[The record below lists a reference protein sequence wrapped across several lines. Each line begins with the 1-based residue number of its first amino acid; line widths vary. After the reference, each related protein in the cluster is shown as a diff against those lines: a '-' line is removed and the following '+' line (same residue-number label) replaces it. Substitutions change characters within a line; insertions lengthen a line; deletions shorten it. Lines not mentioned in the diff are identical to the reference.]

1 MSPSSSASASEK
13 GERPAFP
20 PLTRQHSRSS
30 SQLATF
36 AALALSPVSTSNPPL
51 PRPGTPPRGGRHS
64 LGGSPRFGAFASLSS
79 SPRGKS
85 SRRGSISSDSD
96 ESISSGR
103 GGEGEG
109 TPRER
114 EHGRTDSGSTAA
126 TSGGSDKSSSNRTPQ
141 ALKDRRS
148 TFPSVSSP
156 LNLPTVTSTSPSP
169 AASPAAPTGAAFRR
183 SNSASTSPLASPSL
197 PPTDSAT
204 STSAAISSFPS
215 TSTSLAQFIQ
225 HKRRQASAPYFASA
239 RERSLF
245 SPGAG
250 FSLGPGSTNAGQ
262 GDSDYFGGW
271 GNGVG
276 GNAAAARD
284 SRRSSLDRD
293 LGAGAASLP
302 PSRSRSRASSRRG
315 TTSGLLLQT
324 GGLLLGVPGGETAD
338 PSAGL
343 VVTPTTAE
351 WRQLGEELVDLQEK
365 REKERER
372 KRTGGVA
379 EGRVNSLTVPSGRS
393 AKEGGEDEEE
403 EEEEKVKTPI
413 MPRWKRWASLRDSDE
428 DAADDD
434 DEDASSD
441 DEEGDEF
448 ALSLSL
454 SRFSKFKQNHQL
466 PHTPPPLPSPSV
478 HAPGTASA
486 PATTPAALEE
496 PARPPIPKSYKSSFS
511 YSSSGGG
518 ANGGFTSHSNTSSLS
533 SIHYPLSTTSSAGS
547 SAWNLSLS
555 VDPSDDLSSSA
566 SEIAAARRG
575 SAPDTDPLPHAET
588 FASTSTSG
596 SSTAPSFSPGHAT
609 RRSESA
615 IAVPSYLQPH
625 RPALSRGSLSSAT
638 GGLSSPSPP
647 ASVAGSAPGSVPM
660 SASGSSDKTTTGYA
674 AGHEREVDRKEEAEE
689 KDEPSRREM
698 RDEETPSPAR
708 SRRPSVPRIPLPPNV
723 FRSLDQGEGGS
734 ASIPYSF
741 ASSPQDGQP
750 GSTDGKG
757 SPTVAVTPLSVAA
770 TPYDGDPFSS
780 LAPPDVSQYIPPTP
794 SVAPD
799 TPSIPTAQP
808 VDLDWTKPMGPV
820 DPRTYSA
827 VTGLRDINSFVVEG
841 DEAGKGAYGSV
852 RRAREK
858 GKDGKAVGPPL
869 IIKYVIKQR
878 ILADCWKKHKILG
891 PIPIE
896 VHVLDHL
903 RRVPY
908 EPRPAFHYLS
918 SSSRAINGSGRKPK
932 SGAPVRRD
940 SAPKLDLWTGGEGG
954 GTVRTGHP
962 NVCGLLDFFEDNEFY
977 MLVMPQATASPSS
990 CSSLPTSQT
999 SSTDFQPLKHGQ
1011 DLFDHVDANPT
1022 GLPPSE
1028 IRHILRQ
1035 LTDAL
1040 WFLHEHSIVHRDIKD
1055 ENVVLDGDG
1064 TVRLIDFGSAAYVKE
1079 GRKFDTFSGTLDFAA
1094 PEVLKGARYGGKEQ
1108 DVWALGVLGYV
1119 IVCGECPFWSPDEAT
1134 QGLNPST
1141 RALFALQS
1149 KLSSSP
1155 TSPTTRTSNSSAPL
1169 NSASAAYAAVEA
1181 ALDASSPPLMAD
1193 AVDLVQ
1199 RCLEID
1205 PLNRPTADIICDHVF
1220 LAGKGG
1226 WSGFR
1231 GWEKGDEDE
1240 NGDGVDEGEEA
1251 DGERE
1256 E

>member
-1 MSPSSSASASEK
+1 MSPPSTSAATAPP
-13 GERPAFP
+13 ERPAFS

-51 PRPGTPPRGGRHS
+51 PRPGTPPRGGRQS
-64 LGGSPRFGAFASLSS
+64 VGGSPRFGTFASLSS
-79 SPRGKS
+79 SPRGGKG
-85 SRRGSISSDSD
+85 SRRGSISSDS
-96 ESISSGR
+96 ESGSSDGE
-103 GGEGEG
+103 EGEG

-114 EHGRTDSGSTAA
+114 DHGRTDSGSTAA
-126 TSGGSDKSSSNRTPQ
+126 TSGASASSGGENNSASTRTPQ
-141 ALKDRRS
+141 TLKDRRS
-148 TFPSVSSP
+148 TFPSLSSP
-156 LNLPTVTSTSPSP
+156 LHVPTLTSTSPSP
-169 AASPAAPTGAAFRR
+169 VPSPSACLAPHSAR
-183 SNSASTSPLASPSL
+183 SASTSPLGSPSL
-197 PPTDSAT
+197 PPTDP
-204 STSAAISSFPS
+204 STPAQSSFPS

-250 FSLGPGSTNAGQ
+250 FSLGPGTTDAGG
-262 GDSDYFGGW
+262 GDSGYFGGW
-271 GNGVG
+271 GSGVG
-276 GNAAAARD
+276 AEAAAQRGA
-284 SRRSSLDRD
+284 SLDRD
-293 LGAGAASLP
+293 P

-315 TTSGLLLQT
+315 TTTGLLLQT
-324 GGLLLGVPGGETAD
+324 SGLMLGVPGGETTD

-343 VVTPTTAE
+343 VVTPTTEE

-372 KRTGGVA
+372 KRTAGVA
-379 EGRVNSLTVPSGRS
+379 EGKISPLRAEAGDE
-393 AKEGGEDEEE
+393 AEKEEA
-403 EEEEKVKTPI
+403 EEKAKSPV
-413 MPRWKRWASLRDSDE
+413 MPRWKRWASLRDSDVE
-428 DAADDD
+428 DDVDDD
-434 DEDASSD
+434 DETSTD
-441 DEEGDEF
+441 DEDEGDEF

-454 SRFSKFKQNHQL
+454 SRFSKYKQNHQL
-466 PHTPPPLPSPSV
+466 PHTPPPFPSP
-478 HAPGTASA
+478 AAAQPASA
-486 PATTPAALEE
+486 PAATPASEE
-496 PARPPIPKSYKSSFS
+496 PTRPPIPKSYKSSFS

-518 ANGGFTSHSNTSSLS
+518 ANGGFTSHSNTSSIS
-533 SIHYPLSTTSSAGS
+533 SLHHAPRSSTHSSAGS

-555 VDPSDDLSSSA
+555 SEDANNTGGLSLSPP
-566 SEIAAARRG
+566 RRG
-575 SAPDTDPLPHAET
+575 SAPDSDPLPHAET
-588 FASTSTSG
+588 FASTSSG
-596 SSTAPSFSPGHAT
+596 HFAPGHAT
-609 RRSESA
+609 RKSESA
-615 IAVPSYLQPH
+615 IAIPAHLQPH

-647 ASVAGSAPGSVPM
+647 ASVAGSTPM
-660 SASGSSDKTTTGYA
+660 SVSGSSDRTTVGYGE
-674 AGHEREVDRKEEAEE
+674 GHEREVGRLE
-689 KDEPSRREM
+689 DEGEGARE
-698 RDEETPSPAR
+698 DTPSPSH

-734 ASIPYSF
+734 STVPSSF
-741 ASSPQDGQP
+741 AATPIEVGENE
-750 GSTDGKG
+750 KG

-780 LAPPDVSQYIPPTP
+780 LAPSSVAQLIPPTP

-799 TPSIPTAQP
+799 TPSVPAARP
-808 VDLDWTKPMGPV
+808 VDLDWTKPLGPV

-827 VTGLRDINSFVVEG
+827 VTGLRDISSFVVEG

-858 GKDGKAVGPPL
+858 GPDGKAVGPPL

-878 ILADCWKKHKILG
+878 ILADCWKKHKVLG

-908 EPRPAFHYLS
+908 EPRPAFHFLS
-918 SSSRAINGSGRKPK
+918 SSSRFLNGGGRRPK
-932 SGAPVRRD
+932 GAGPVRRD

-954 GTVRTGHP
+954 GAVRTGHP

-977 MLVMPQATASPSS
+977 MLVMPQATASASS
-990 CSSLPTSQT
+990 ASSLSPTSPT
-999 SSTDFQPLKHGQ
+999 SSTSLQPAKHGQ
-1011 DLFDHVDANPT
+1011 DLFDHVDANPN

-1119 IVCGECPFWSPDEAT
+1119 LVCGECPFWSPDEAMR
-1134 QGLNPST
+1134 GLGLET
-1141 RALFALQS
+1141 RALAALQS
-1149 KLSSSP
+1149 KLASSP
-1155 TSPTTRTSNSSAPL
+1155 TTSPPLPSASTSPPTPSSA
-1169 NSASAAYAAVEA
+1169 AAAYAAVEA

-1205 PLNRPTADIICDHVF
+1205 PLNRPTADMVCDHVF

-1226 WSGFR
+1226 WRGFK
-1231 GWEKGDEDE
+1231 GWEEAGDVDEDGG
-1240 NGDGVDEGEEA
+1240 NEGEDEK
-1251 DGERE
+1251 E
-1256 E
+1256 